1 MNNKNTRFT
10 LLIVIQA
17 FILVLVVLLLLT
29 EPEKNNLSFSKTS
42 ADKLHAAGLVDEAIS
57 FYEKSFFEGSFN
69 SKDMLSLSLTLGELY
84 QKQGLSEKAL
94 AWFYMAESLG
104 PTGDNKNHIAKSIV
118 SLLEKLG
125 KHSFSKLSLE
135 QKTALNNQP
144 TDLNV
149 KILAKVGDKNIYDSD
164 LRNLVDNFQ
173 NYSKQKIDK
182 NMKLQLLQKLVAD
195 ELLHQKAMRLNLTD
209 SDDFK
214 KKINSVSK
222 EILVE
227 LVLKDEVH
235 KKIDASSYKL
245 KKYYEEN
252 SDQFNVPETY
262 QIGYV
267 TTKDKNE
274 SERWVTDLQK
284 GKKLKSFNNKNYVE
298 HRLSPLSPI
307 AGMDSTKTMEIINN
321 INKNKTGQILANG
334 QYYVYELIQKIPG
347 KKNSYEEVQDQ
358 VKNAYQMNEAKNL
371 YQEMIQNLMA
381 QEEVKLYPENINE

>member
-1 MNNKNTRFT
+1 
-10 LLIVIQA
+10 
-17 FILVLVVLLLLT
+17 
-29 EPEKNNLSFSKTS
+29 
-42 ADKLHAAGLVDEAIS
+42 
-57 FYEKSFFEGSFN
+57 
-69 SKDMLSLSLTLGELY
+69 
-84 QKQGLSEKAL
+84 
-94 AWFYMAESLG
+94 
-104 PTGDNKNHIAKSIV
+104 
-118 SLLEKLG
+118 
-125 KHSFSKLSLE
+125 
-135 QKTALNNQP
+135 
-144 TDLNV
+144 
-149 KILAKVGDKNIYDSD
+149 
-164 LRNLVDNFQ
+164 
-173 NYSKQKIDK
+173 
-182 NMKLQLLQKLVAD
+182 VAD